1 MVYFESC
8 RIVMAAFKLTLKT
21 IVEHHRLLRYKLS
34 PRSGWAPMNRKLNR
48 TEPKCWFF
56 QFLVLALAFM
66 SRSFGAQSWLRFEEA
81 EEPSNHTTKERVR
94 SRTYTRQ
101 PTSLSPNAPN
111 DPTWPL
117 PTSVPSQSPTPGPSV
132 LTKSRECAC
141 AAPQSG
147 KIANRGYRARRRART
162 QQLGG

>member
-1 MVYFESC
+1 
-8 RIVMAAFKLTLKT
+8 MAAFKLTLKT

-34 PRSGWAPMNRKLNR
+34 PRSGWAPVNRKLNR
-48 TEPKCWFF
+48 NKQNRNVGFF
-56 QFLVLALAFM
+56 QFSVSALAFM
-66 SRSFGAQSWLRFEEA
+66 SRSFGAQSRLRFEEA